1 MDIQHPNPS
10 ESGRC
15 QACGRFFQ
23 REANLTKHLRDN
35 CTAAHRRS
43 RQLWKNGTSNI
54 KKLSALLMDSRK
66 RLRNEV
72 LPIDDDTGWVVQ
84 PISSMHINHGI
95 ELVSAWFN
103 V

>member
-35 CTAAHRRS
+35 CTAAHRHS

>member
-35 CTAAHRRS
+35 CAAAHRRS

-54 KKLSALLMDSRK
+54 KKLSASLMDSRK